1 VSLLSQ
7 VRSFNQSAGVGA
19 PDETDVAVATVVEG
33 ALEAGVAGGVVV
45 DGAAVAGGVV
55 VDGGEETT
63 GTTSGGDGTE
73 VLGVVEALG
82 PAEALPVP
90 VDDP

>member
-19 PDETDVAVATVVEG
+19 PDEADVAVAAEVAG
-33 ALEAGVAGGVVV
+33 ALEAGVAGGAVV

-55 VDGGEETT
+55 AGGEETT
-63 GTTSGGDGTE
+63 GTTSGGEATE
-73 VLGVVEALG
+73 VLVVVEELG
-82 PAEALPVP
+82 PAEAPPLAVG
-90 VDDP
+90 DP

>member
-19 PDETDVAVATVVEG
+19 PDEADVAVATEVEG
-33 ALEAGVAGGVVV
+33 ALEAGVAGGAVV

-55 VDGGEETT
+55 AGGEETT
-63 GTTSGGDGTE
+63 GTTSGGEGTE
-73 VLGVVEALG
+73 VLGAVEALG